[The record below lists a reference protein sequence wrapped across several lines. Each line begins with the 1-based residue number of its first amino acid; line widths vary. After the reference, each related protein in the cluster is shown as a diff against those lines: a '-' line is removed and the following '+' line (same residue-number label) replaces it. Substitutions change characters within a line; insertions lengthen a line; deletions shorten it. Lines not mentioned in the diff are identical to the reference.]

1 MNTTN
6 TSFSFGQKFAA
17 WCVHA
22 FTASGIVVGFFAI
35 VAITEQNIPLAFA
48 LLLATLV
55 IDGVDGT
62 FARMFRVQEVLPDV
76 SGKMMD
82 AVIDF
87 ATYAIIPA
95 FLLYAAVDSEG
106 QYLLPE
112 ALRNWAAAIILLVSA
127 LYYGKDGMISSDYYF
142 IGFPV
147 MWNAVAFYIY
157 YVFGLSPMLN
167 FIAIMIF
174 AILHFVPIKYLYPS
188 RTKKFM
194 KFNILNTVLFVV
206 GNVALVVIIE
216 TEIDAPL
223 LLLVAKSLSIGSAAY
238 YGALSIYHT
247 YFDPDTKN
255 T

>member
-1 MNTTN
+1 MDTNN
-6 TSFSFGQKFAA
+6 TSFSIGQKFAA

-35 VAITEQNIPLAFA
+35 VAITEGNIPLAFA
-48 LLLATLV
+48 LLFATLI
-55 IDGVDGT
+55 IDGIDGT
-62 FARMFRVQEVLPDV
+62 FARMFRVQEVLPNM

-95 FLLYAAVDSEG
+95 FLIYAAVDADG
-106 QYLLPE
+106 QYLIPD
-112 ALRNWAAAIILLVSA
+112 ALRSWSAIIILLVSA

-157 YVFGLSPMLN
+157 YVFGLPPMLN
-167 FIAIMIF
+167 FIAIIVF

-194 KFNILNTVLFVV
+194 KFNILNTILFVL
-206 GNVALVVIIE
+206 GNVGLLIIVE
-216 TEIDAPL
+216 GGYDAPTL
-223 LLLVAKSLSIGSAAY
+223 LTVAKSLSILSVAY
-238 YGALSIYHT
+238 YGALSVYHT
-247 YFDPDTKN
+247 YFDPDTKDS
-255 T
+255 